1 MKTISKRANLK
12 RLIKRQGMTA
22 QIMKKRKQTD
32 KTLLIDNPYSSTKE
46 IQIKRTNN
54 ERYTIQNAKRKISK
68 LSF

>member
-46 IQIKRTNN
+46 IQIKRTA
-54 ERYTIQNAKRKISK
+54 RSLFRT
-68 LSF
+68 